1 MSVWFIT
8 FHGGK
13 YPCDTPSSPAPSY
26 TGNINT
32 LAGWIL
38 SGPLPQMQELRG
50 SAVDKSGNLYIA
62 NANRKLN
69 QILQFQP
76 TKNGTFASNPK
87 NPWASD
93 GLAHPF
99 GLQFDGS
106 GNLYAVNQDPAPK
119 ASGPVVTWYDSKGKY
134 KGIFVPNPSPKASK
148 PGPDLIEP
156 RGIAWDGNN
165 TWYLADEKGNSDG
178 KGKKGSGAVYMYQN
192 NGDYTGAI
200 DVTDPVHLQYSQ
212 GYLFIGSNSANTVY
226 CYGASSKK
234 VTQLLPSNPGVK
246 IKAVSGLA
254 IPGDGY
260 IYVNSRETF
269 QVMQFTLNIS
279 TTPPSASNGVIFFDQ
294 LPDYPEFIR
303 LLSV

>member
-13 YPCDTPSSPAPSY
+13 YPCKTPSSPGGSY

-32 LAGWIL
+32 LGGLIL
-38 SGPLPQMQELRG
+38 SGPLPQMEELRG
-50 SAVDKSGNLYIA
+50 SAVDSSGNLYIA
-62 NANRKLN
+62 NANKSLS

-76 TKNGTFASNPK
+76 TKYGTYASSSTT
-87 NPWASD
+87 PWATAD
-93 GLAHPF
+93 LAHPF
-99 GLQFDGS
+99 ALQFDS
-106 GNLYAVNQDPAPK
+106 AGNLYAVNQDPAPK
-119 ASGPVVTWYDSKGKY
+119 ANSPVVAWYDSNGNSKGTF
-134 KGIFVPNPSPKASK
+134 IPSTTAPT
-148 PGPDLIEP
+148 PGPALIEP
-156 RGIAWDGNN
+156 RGLAWDGNS

-178 KGKKGSGAVYMYQN
+178 SGKKGTGAVYIYDN
-192 NGDYTGAI
+192 SGNYTNAI
-200 DVTDPVHLQYSQ
+200 SVNDPVHLQYAQ
-212 GYLFIGSNSANTVY
+212 TYLFIGSNSANTVY
-226 CYGASSKK
+226 CYTPSSQK
-234 VTQLLPSNPGVK
+234 VTQLLPSNPGVT

-269 QVMQFTLNIS
+269 QVMQFQLNLS

-303 LLSV
+303 LLDV